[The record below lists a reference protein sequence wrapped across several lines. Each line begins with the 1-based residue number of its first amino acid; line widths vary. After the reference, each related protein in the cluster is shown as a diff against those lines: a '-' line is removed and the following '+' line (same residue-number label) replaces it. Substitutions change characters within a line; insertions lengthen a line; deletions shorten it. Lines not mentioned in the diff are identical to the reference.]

1 MGMYKYIKETL
12 QKEYS
17 TRSPEYRARL
27 TAWNRQPKLVRVKRP
42 TNLARARELGYRA
55 RQGLFVVR
63 VRVPRGKRKRK
74 KPRKGRKPAKAGRF
88 FSPGK
93 SLQRIAE
100 ERANKRH
107 PNCEVLNSYWVG
119 ETGQYKYFEA
129 ILYDL
134 AHPANKKLPRARGRV
149 YRGLTSAGKK
159 GRRTS

>member
-1 MGMYKYIKETL
+1 MGMYRYIKETF

-17 TRSPEYRARL
+17 ARSPEYRARL
-27 TAWNRQPKLVRVKRP
+27 TAWNRQPTAVRVERP

-74 KPRKGRKPAKAGRF
+74 KPDLGRKPAKAGRF

-93 SLQRIAE
+93 SLQCIAE

-119 ETGQYKYFEA
+119 ETGQDKYFEV
-129 ILYDL
+129 ILYDH
-134 AHPANKKLPRARGRV
+134 AHPANKKLPRARGRA
-149 YRGLTSAGKK
+149 YRGLTSAGRR
-159 GRRTS
+159 GRAL